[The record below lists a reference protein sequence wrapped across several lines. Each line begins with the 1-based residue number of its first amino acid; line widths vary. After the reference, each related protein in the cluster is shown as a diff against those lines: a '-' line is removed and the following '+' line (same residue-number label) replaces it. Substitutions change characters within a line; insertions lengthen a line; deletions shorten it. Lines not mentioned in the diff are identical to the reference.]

1 MAATPGPAEG
11 LTIKALSTESECALP
26 LGAIW
31 HYTTEELYDQIKS
44 RDIALVNQKKELDIV
59 TRENGDLKETL
70 STALKM
76 MKEAR
81 EEFTQLRKDYNTMRT
96 HAICGTIQD
105 AIKRID
111 EVLA

>member
-1 MAATPGPAEG
+1 MAATPDPAEG
-11 LTIKALSTESECALP
+11 LIIKAVSTESDCALSCGP
-26 LGAIW
+26 IW
-31 HYTTEELYDQIKS
+31 HYTKEELHDQIKL
-44 RDIALVNQKKELDIV
+44 RDNALADQKKELDLV

-96 HAICGTIQD
+96 HAICDTIQD
-105 AIKRID
+105 VIKRID